1 MGLIQPLA
9 FLWEWDQSVSVGGV
23 ALMLVTMQKTPIH

>member
-9 FLWEWDQSVSVGGV
+9 FLWKRGQSVSVGAI